1 MKNSGLKR
9 SLKQQ
14 LQNNLIAIVSIFIAI
29 SSLAY
34 NTWRNEQTE
43 YNRNVRTSSFQIL
56 MSLAELQLLVDHA
69 FYNEDKDK
77 GDPIKGWSYV
87 LYVQDLAQT
96 VSPQVQQNAAQLKQV
111 WAKSWQLMD
120 EQQSEN
126 DAITQSIKALRL
138 EVLATLQALH

>member
-1 MKNSGLKR
+1 MKNSTIKR

-14 LQNNLIAIVSIFIAI
+14 IQNNLIAIISIFIAV

-69 FYNEDKDK
+69 FYNEDKEK

-87 LYVQDLAQT
+87 LYVQGLAQT
-96 VSPQVQQNAAQLKQV
+96 VSPEVKHNAEQLKKI
-111 WAKSWQLMD
+111 WEKNWQLMHQ
-120 EQQSEN
+120 QQSQN
-126 DAITQSIKALRL
+126 DAISQSIKVLRL
-138 EVLATLQALH
+138 EVLATLQSLQ